1 MATPGSGAVTRSP
14 STVKLA
20 ARWRDQPIDAAEQRG
35 LAATGRT
42 DDGDDLV
49 AADVEIDVAK
59 DLKRAV
65 MHAKLI
71 KADARAGRCGRGRG
85 RRAVLLAQVQQHYP
99 PNVVAAARPI
109 RQPIGL
115 SHAVPASTRVA
126 PQKG

>member
-1 MATPGSGAVTRSP
+1 MVISPIDGAISPSMQRSSVVLPQPDGPTMATISF
-14 STVKLA
+14 
-20 ARWRDQPIDAAEQRG
+20 
-35 LAATGRT
+35 
-42 DDGDDLV
+42 
-49 AADVEIDVAK
+49 ADVEIDVAE

-109 RQPIGL
+109 HQPIGL